1 MTTRVNVATAT
12 ASAVNHDDDHHHWR
26 GRRLL
31 LPSSYPWHK
40 KRARTNNVV
49 RAQVEFFFNV
59 LCYCIELTYFLDLGF
74 IYGTTTPPRQNHDEG
89 RHRHHTGTQRTPS
102 TTAASTARG
111 VGTGTATV
119 DQTER
124 EGNHDATG
132 RRKRDDGR
140 RGGGGKP
147 NGKKARETS
156 ATSLGPL
163 VSFFFCSFVIS
174 FSFY

>member
-1 MTTRVNVATAT
+1 MNVATAT
-12 ASAVNHDDDHHHWR
+12 ASAVNHDDHHHHWR

-49 RAQVEFFFNV
+49 RAQGEFFFNV

-74 IYGTTTPPRQNHDEG
+74 IYGTTTPPRQNHNEG
-89 RHRHHTGTQRTPS
+89 RHKHQTGTQQTPS

-111 VGTGTATV
+111 VGMGTTQTAGTATV

-124 EGNHDATG
+124 EGDHDATG

-140 RGGGGKP
+140 
-147 NGKKARETS
+147 
-156 ATSLGPL
+156 
-163 VSFFFCSFVIS
+163 
-174 FSFY
+174 